1 MESIAGEN
9 EKQLLAATVRERLI
23 GKKNSVLY
31 RELLDEKI
39 PTFLFNY
46 LQNTV
51 KKIIHLE
58 EPVQLKHSKRFDY
71 EFGNI
76 NQIRASLIQAITEAT
91 IFQREELEEIINKTV
106 VLQFDLLVRPNKTLL
121 NIFFKNRPDRIK
133 SEIIQVLEGLE
144 DKRIFI
150 ESLLKAIK
158 AFDQYHV
165 SEQDFRRIL
174 SNTESQIYEEKFID
188 AFYSDLK
195 AFCQFLSMIQGYDN
209 QNIKIDFVILLL
221 KERNLEKYVSSF
233 SSADSEKININ
244 KIISTLK
251 SSIEAEEQNYEQA
264 AIDEIDKFI
273 LRSVSHLKVEGNGY
287 DAEILP
293 PPSEAEKSEADKN
306 FAEQKRKKI
315 TKITN
320 AFQDPLERIIVR
332 SKIEEQ
338 PDGPLIS
345 LKSLIDEKSRQ
356 FIIKK
361 IFDNEMSEYAHF
373 ISHLDRKSVV

>member
-1 MESIAGEN
+1 
-9 EKQLLAATVRERLI
+9 
-23 GKKNSVLY
+23 
-31 RELLDEKI
+31 
-39 PTFLFNY
+39 
-46 LQNTV
+46 
-51 KKIIHLE
+51 
-58 EPVQLKHSKRFDY
+58 
-71 EFGNI
+71 
-76 NQIRASLIQAITEAT
+76 
-91 IFQREELEEIINKTV
+91 
-106 VLQFDLLVRPNKTLL
+106 
-121 NIFFKNRPDRIK
+121 
-133 SEIIQVLEGLE
+133 
-144 DKRIFI
+144 
-150 ESLLKAIK
+150 
-158 AFDQYHV
+158 
-165 SEQDFRRIL
+165 
-174 SNTESQIYEEKFID
+174 
-188 AFYSDLK
+188 
-195 AFCQFLSMIQGYDN
+195 MIQGYDN

-251 SSIEAEEQNYEQA
+251 SSIEAEEQNNEQA

-373 ISHLDRKSVV
+373 ISHLDFIESWKEAKELIDKELILRDVKPFSKEALRLGDLVFNRYFPKKIH